1 MTRTAGFT
9 LLEMLVVL
17 AVMGLLM
24 GMVVP
29 RLDRMQESYALR
41 VDKKRILDQLES
53 LPLAAFQ
60 HGQPI
65 RIDSGPV
72 KSVMLGKDH
81 LLEPG
86 ERWRITA
93 RDAIRIGF
101 TGACSGGRVALT
113 DPDGSVTELT
123 LVAPDCHVVEQP

>member
-17 AVMGLLM
+17 AVIGMLM

-41 VDKKRILDQLES
+41 VDKKRIVDQIES

-65 RIDSGPV
+65 RIDKGPI
-72 KSVMLGKDH
+72 KSVSLGKDV

-86 ERWRITA
+86 SRWSLSALDT
-93 RDAIRIGF
+93 IRIGF
-101 TGACSGGRVALT
+101 TGACSGGRVVLT
-113 DPDGSVTELT
+113 DPDGGRTLLT
-123 LVAPDCHVVEQP
+123 LAAPDCRATEQS